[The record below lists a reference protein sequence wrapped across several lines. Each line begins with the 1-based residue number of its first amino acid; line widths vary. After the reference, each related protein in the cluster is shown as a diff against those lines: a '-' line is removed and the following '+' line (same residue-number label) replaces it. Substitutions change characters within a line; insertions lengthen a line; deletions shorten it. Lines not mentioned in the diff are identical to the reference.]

1 MLELLFLLLP
11 IAAAYGW
18 FMGRNS
24 VRAEQ
29 RKEQEQFSQKYVTGI
44 NLLLS
49 DQSDKAVDLFV
60 DILDVDSETLDTHWA
75 LGKLFRRRG
84 EVERAIRIHQ
94 NLISRPSLSDH
105 DRHQALFEL
114 GEDYLS
120 AGLYDRAEDM
130 FTDLQNQPKFHEASL
145 YNLMAIYESTHEWNK
160 AIKVGLKIAR
170 SAKKSKSS
178 KDEKGV
184 EATIAQFYC
193 ELADYQEDPDS
204 ALKFYEKALK
214 HDKDCVR
221 ASLAL
226 GRWWLGQGKYRRA
239 LGYLTLIND
248 QDIDFISE
256 ALPLIKDAYEALGDE
271 QSFAA
276 YLHECFQQ
284 SPSATVINMLADLI
298 AKQNHADEA
307 EHFLAQALAENPTA
321 KGFHKL
327 IQLHAKEAEPGRAK
341 ESLLMLQQMVGER
354 LKQHPRYLCR
364 HCGFAGQTLYWHCP
378 SCKAWATI
386 KPSRGVDGE

>member
-94 NLISRPSLSDH
+94 NLISRPSLADH

-120 AGLYDRAEDM
+120 AGLYDRAENM
-130 FTDLQNQPKFHEASL
+130 FSDLQNQPRFREPSL
-145 YNLMAIYESTHEWNK
+145 YNLIAIYESTHEWHK
-160 AIKVGLKIAR
+160 AIKVALKISR
-170 SAKKSKSS
+170 TDKS
-178 KDEKGV
+178 V
-184 EATIAQFYC
+184 EPTVAQFYC
-193 ELADYQEDPDS
+193 ELADLQEDAETS
-204 ALKFYEKALK
+204 LKYYEKALK
-214 HDKDCVR
+214 HDRSCVR
-221 ASLAL
+221 AALAL
-226 GRWWLGQGKYRRA
+226 GRWWLGQARYKKA
-239 LGYLTLIND
+239 LGYLTLVKD
-248 QDIDFISE
+248 QDIDFVSE
-256 ALPLIKDAYEALGDE
+256 ALPLIRDAYHAMGDT

-276 YLHECFQQ
+276 YLHECLQIY
-284 SPSATVINMLADLI
+284 PSASVVNMLADLI
-298 AKQNHADEA
+298 AEQNHVEEA
-307 EHFLAQALAENPTA
+307 ENFLTQALAENPTA

-327 IQLHAKEAEPGRAK
+327 IQLHVREAEQGRAR
-341 ESLLMLQQMVGER
+341 ESLVMLQKMVAER
-354 LKQHPRYLCR
+354 LKLNAKYHCR
-364 HCGFAGQTLYWHCP
+364 HCGFATQTLYWHCP
-378 SCKAWATI
+378 SCKAWAAI
-386 KPSRGVDGE
+386 KPSKGLDGE

>member
-1 MLELLFLLLP
+1 MIELLFLLLP
-11 IAAAYGW
+11 VAAAYGW

-29 RKEQEQFSQKYVTGI
+29 RREQEQFSQKYVTGI

-94 NLISRPSLSDH
+94 NLISRPSLSEH
-105 DRHQALFEL
+105 DRHLALFEL

-120 AGLYDRAEDM
+120 AGLYDRAEKM
-130 FTDLQNQPKFHEASL
+130 FLDLQQQNKFKNDSL
-145 YNLMAIYESTHEWNK
+145 YNLLTIYESTHEWHK
-160 AIKVGLKIAR
+160 AIKMALKIAR
-170 SAKKSKSS
+170 S
-178 KDEKGV
+178 DRRV

-193 ELADYQEDPDS
+193 ELADVQEDPEA
-204 ALKFYEKALK
+204 ALKYYQKALK
-214 HDKDCVR
+214 HDRNCVR

-226 GRWWLGQGKYRRA
+226 SRWWMGQGSYRQA
-239 LGYLTLIND
+239 LDFLLKIKD
-248 QDIDFISE
+248 QDADFLPE
-256 ALPLIKDAYEALGDE
+256 ALPLIRDSYLALKE
-271 QSFAA
+271 RTSLVSF
-276 YLHECFQQ
+276 LHECMQ
-284 SPSATVINMLADLI
+284 SYPSASVMVMLAELV
-298 AKQNHADEA
+298 AEQNDVEEA
-307 EHFLAQALAENPTA
+307 ERFMTRALAENPTT

-327 IQLHAKEAEPGRAK
+327 IDLHIRTADEGKARD
-341 ESLLMLQQMVGER
+341 SLIMLRNMVAER
-354 LKQHPRYLCR
+354 LKRNAHYHCR
-364 HCGFAGQTLYWHCP
+364 HCGFSGQTLYWHCP

-386 KPSRGVDGE
+386 KPTKGLDGE

>member
-24 VRAEQ
+24 VRNEQ

-49 DQSDKAVDLFV
+49 DQSDKAVDMFV

-94 NLISRPSLSDH
+94 NLISRPSLSEH

-120 AGLYDRAEDM
+120 AGLYDRAESM
-130 FTDLQNQPKFHEASL
+130 FTDLQRQPKFREACL
-145 YNLMAIYESTHEWNK
+145 YHLIAIYEATHEWNK
-160 AIKVGLKIAR
+160 AIKVGLKISR
-170 SAKKSKSS
+170 TDKS
-178 KDEKGV
+178 V
-184 EATIAQFYC
+184 EPTIAQFYC
-193 ELADYQEDPDS
+193 ELADIQDS
-204 ALKFYEKALK
+204 PESSLKFYDKALK
-214 HDKDCVR
+214 HDKKCVR
-221 ASLAL
+221 ATLAL
-226 GRWWLGQGKYRRA
+226 GRWWMGQGRYKKA
-239 LGYLTLIND
+239 LGLLTRIID
-248 QDIDFISE
+248 QDPQFIGE
-256 ALPLIKDAYEALGDE
+256 ALPLIKDAYIAIEDTQGLV
-271 QSFAA
+271 S
-276 YLHECFQQ
+276 YLHECVQK
-284 SPSATVINMLADLI
+284 SPSASVVIMLADLI
-298 AKQNHADEA
+298 AEQNHVEEA
-307 EHFLAQALAENPTA
+307 EQFLFQALAQNPTT

-327 IQLHAKEAEPGRAK
+327 IQLHVQRAESGKAKD
-341 ESLLMLQQMVGER
+341 SLVMLRNMVAER
-354 LKQHPRYLCR
+354 LKQSNKYMCR

-378 SCKAWATI
+378 SCKFWATM
-386 KPSRGVDGE
+386 KPTKGLDGE

>member
-94 NLISRPSLSDH
+94 NLISRPSLSDY
-105 DRHQALFEL
+105 DRHHALFEL

-120 AGLYDRAEDM
+120 AGLYDRAEKM
-130 FTDLQNQPKFHEASL
+130 FTDLQSHNRFREASL
-145 YNLMAIYESTHEWNK
+145 YNLIAIYESTHEWHK
-160 AIKVGLKIAR
+160 AIKVALKISR
-170 SAKKSKSS
+170 TDKS
-178 KDEKGV
+178 V
-184 EATIAQFYC
+184 EPTIAQFYC
-193 ELADYQEDPDS
+193 ELADLQNTP
-204 ALKFYEKALK
+204 ATTLKYYEKALQ
-214 HDKDCVR
+214 HDKKCVR
-221 ASLAL
+221 ASLSL
-226 GRWWLGQGKYRRA
+226 GRWWMGQGKHKKA
-239 LGYLTLIND
+239 LNFLSMINS
-248 QDIDFISE
+248 QDPSFISE
-256 ALPLIKDAYEALGDE
+256 ALPLVHDAYLALEDLPGLV
-271 QSFAA
+271 S
-276 YLHECFQQ
+276 YLHDCIQIR
-284 SPSATVINMLADLI
+284 PSASVVIALADLI
-298 AKQNHADEA
+298 AKQNSIEEA
-307 EHFLAQALAENPTA
+307 ERFLSHALSDNPTT

-327 IQLHAKEAEPGRAK
+327 IKLHISTAESGKAR
-341 ESLLMLQQMVGER
+341 ENLIMLGNMVAER
-354 LKQHPRYLCR
+354 LKQSNKYLCR

-386 KPSRGVDGE
+386 KPQKGLDGE

>member
-24 VRAEQ
+24 VRTEQ

-94 NLISRPSLSDH
+94 NLISRPSLSEH

-120 AGLYDRAEDM
+120 AGLYDRAEKM
-130 FTDLQNQPKFHEASL
+130 FSDLQHQPKFRLSSL
-145 YNLMAIYESTHEWNK
+145 YNLISIYEATHEWHK
-160 AIKVGLKIAR
+160 AIKIGLKISR
-170 SAKKSKSS
+170 TDKS
-178 KDEKGV
+178 V
-184 EATIAQFYC
+184 QPMIAQFYC
-193 ELADYQEDPDS
+193 ELADLQDS
-204 ALKFYEKALK
+204 SETSLKFYDKALK
-214 HDKDCVR
+214 HDRNCVR

-226 GRWWLGQGKYRRA
+226 GRWWLGQGRYKKG
-239 LGYLTLIND
+239 LGYLTQVLH
-248 QDIDFISE
+248 QDPLFVSE
-256 ALPLIKDAYEALGDE
+256 ALPLIKDAYEALDDT
-271 QSFAA
+271 QSLVS
-276 YLHECFQQ
+276 YLHECLDKE
-284 SPSATVINMLADLI
+284 PSAEVVVSLAELI
-298 AKQNHADEA
+298 RQQNTNEEA
-307 EHFLAQALAENPTA
+307 EQFLFQALAQAPTT

-327 IQLHAKEAEPGRAK
+327 IELHIQSAENGKAKD
-341 ESLLMLQQMVGER
+341 SLIMLRNMVAER
-354 LKQHPRYLCR
+354 LKHSHKYACR
-364 HCGFAGQTLYWHCP
+364 QCGFAGQTLYWHCP
-378 SCKAWATI
+378 SCKSWASM
-386 KPSRGVDGE
+386 KPTKGLNGE

>member
-94 NLISRPSLSDH
+94 NLISRPSLSEQ

-120 AGLYDRAEDM
+120 AGLYDRAEKM
-130 FTDLQNQPKFHEASL
+130 FTDLQQHNRFREASL
-145 YNLMAIYESTHEWNK
+145 YNLISIYESTHEWHK
-160 AIKVGLKIAR
+160 AIKVGLKISR
-170 SAKKSKSS
+170 TDKS
-178 KDEKGV
+178 V
-184 EATIAQFYC
+184 EPTVAQFYC
-193 ELADYQEDPDS
+193 ELADLQENPETS
-204 ALKFYEKALK
+204 LKFYEKALK
-214 HDKDCVR
+214 HDRNCVR
-221 ASLAL
+221 ATLAL
-226 GRWWLGQGKYRRA
+226 GRWWMGQGRFKKA
-239 LGYLTLIND
+239 LNHLTAVPR
-248 QDIDFISE
+248 QDIQFTAE
-256 ALPLIKDAYEALGDE
+256 ALPLIKDTYYALDDVQGLV
-271 QSFAA
+271 S
-276 YLHECFQQ
+276 YLHDCIQTY
-284 SPSATVINMLADLI
+284 PSASVVVMLADLI
-298 AKQNHADEA
+298 AEQNHVEEA
-307 EHFLAQALAENPTA
+307 ERFLFQALAQNPTT

-327 IQLHAKEAEPGRAK
+327 IDLHIRTAESGKARD
-341 ESLLMLQQMVGER
+341 SLIMLRNMVAER
-354 LKQHPRYLCR
+354 LKQNHKYLCR
-364 HCGFAGQTLYWHCP
+364 HCGFSGQTLYWHCP
-378 SCKAWATI
+378 SCKFWATI
-386 KPSRGVDGE
+386 KPTKGLDGD

>member
-24 VRAEQ
+24 VRNEQ

-94 NLISRPSLSDH
+94 NLISRPSLSEH

-120 AGLYDRAEDM
+120 AGLYDRAEKM
-130 FTDLQNQPKFHEASL
+130 FTDLQHQPKFREQSL
-145 YNLMAIYESTHEWNK
+145 YNLISIFEATHEWNK
-160 AIKVGLKIAR
+160 AIKVGLKISR
-170 SAKKSKSS
+170 SDKS
-178 KDEKGV
+178 V
-184 EATIAQFYC
+184 EPMIAQFYC
-193 ELADYQEDPDS
+193 ELADLQDTPETS
-204 ALKFYEKALK
+204 LKFYDKALK
-214 HDKDCVR
+214 HDRNCVR
-221 ASLAL
+221 ATLAL
-226 GRWWLGQGKYRRA
+226 GRWWLGQGRYKKG
-239 LGYLTLIND
+239 LGYLTRVLY
-248 QDIDFISE
+248 QDPQFVSE
-256 ALPLIKDAYEALGDE
+256 ALPLIKDAYEALEDIQGLV
-271 QSFAA
+271 S
-276 YLHECFQQ
+276 YLHECLQK
-284 SPSATVINMLADLI
+284 SPTPGVVVALADLI
-298 AKQNHADEA
+298 SRQNSSDEA
-307 EHFLAQALAENPTA
+307 EQFLFQALAQNPST

-327 IQLHAKEAEPGRAK
+327 IELHIQTAETGKAK
-341 ESLLMLQQMVGER
+341 ESLIMLRNMVAER
-354 LKQHPRYLCR
+354 LKQSHKYTCR
-364 HCGFAGQTLYWHCP
+364 HCGFAGHTLYWHCP
-378 SCKAWATI
+378 SCKSWAAM
-386 KPSRGVDGE
+386 KPAKGLDGE